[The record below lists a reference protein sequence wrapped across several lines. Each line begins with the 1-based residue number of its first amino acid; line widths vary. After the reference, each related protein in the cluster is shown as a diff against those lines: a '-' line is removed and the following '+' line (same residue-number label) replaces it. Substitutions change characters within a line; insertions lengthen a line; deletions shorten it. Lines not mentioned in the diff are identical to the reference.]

1 MDRDTGRQ
9 LWTFDSGPP
18 LLSVSGTADDKQDS
32 EDSSARSPVHSVIPS
47 VHGKLYGYRQQ
58 GPFTR
63 GLEVPLSSSK
73 LLHLL
78 LCLCSTPCKA
88 LLQFLQGNQ
97 LFHIPC
103 RNALR
108 ESSQDTMLRCVLFC
122 KYRLCLPSS
131 QDASVVVHV
140 GVTDN

>member
-63 GLEVPLSSSK
+63 GLEVLLK
-73 LLHLL
+73 LRRFFLGLPGH
-78 LCLCSTPCKA
+78 S
-88 LLQFLQGNQ
+88 LQISA
-97 LFHIPC
+97 LFHF
-103 RNALR
+103 R
-108 ESSQDTMLRCVLFC
+108 ELHIVW
-122 KYRLCLPSS
+122 
-131 QDASVVVHV
+131 
-140 GVTDN
+140 

>member
-63 GLEVPLSSSK
+63 GLEVLLKLHQSSQGLTVHPLQVSA
-73 LLHLL
+73 L
-78 LCLCSTPCKA
+78 LCV
-88 LLQFLQGNQ
+88 
-97 LFHIPC
+97 
-103 RNALR
+103 R
-108 ESSQDTMLRCVLFC
+108 
-122 KYRLCLPSS
+122 
-131 QDASVVVHV
+131 
-140 GVTDN
+140 